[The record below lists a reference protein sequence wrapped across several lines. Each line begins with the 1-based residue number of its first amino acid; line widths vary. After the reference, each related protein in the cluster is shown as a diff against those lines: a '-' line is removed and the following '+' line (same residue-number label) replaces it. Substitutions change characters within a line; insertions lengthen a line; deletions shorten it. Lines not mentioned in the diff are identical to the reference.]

1 VQVLGLERRNALACS
16 RFRCLPFQVA
26 MDAKK
31 SSTADERE
39 YTQIKQKIRIAAKS
53 AKNRLIDGILG
64 VLFFAFLVF
73 FCGYYWLPVLSL
85 WPWQTPPICVLRA
98 GPHFGH
104 FTSASA
110 SRNQSVP
117 SIRPGVSILTC

>member
-1 VQVLGLERRNALACS
+1 
-16 RFRCLPFQVA
+16 

-85 WPWQTPPICVLRA
+85 WPWQTPPYLRPSRRTPLRSFHERVGVQEPVGA
-98 GPHFGH
+98 EHSTWCQHFDVH
-104 FTSASA
+104 L
-110 SRNQSVP
+110 
-117 SIRPGVSILTC
+117 IRRCIVANDLNA